1 MVNRQILLTCPYT
14 YGLLASDSKYW
25 SVDVMAYL
33 DPATMETTGEVEK
46 QINRIIDSPSTSF
59 WLKDAFKELMQR
71 DCLDAAGDAELLGSL
86 LGRRADLI
94 LRGR

>member
-25 SVDVMAYL
+25 SVDVMAYI

>member
-1 MVNRQILLTCPYT
+1 
-14 YGLLASDSKYW
+14 
-25 SVDVMAYL
+25 MAYI
-33 DPATMETTGEVEK
+33 DPATMNTTGEVEK

-59 WLKDAFKELMQR
+59 WLSDAFRELMQR
-71 DCLDAAGDAELLGSL
+71 DCLDAANDAELLGSL

>member
-1 MVNRQILLTCPYT
+1 
-14 YGLLASDSKYW
+14 
-25 SVDVMAYL
+25 MAYI

>member
-1 MVNRQILLTCPYT
+1 
-14 YGLLASDSKYW
+14 
-25 SVDVMAYL
+25 MAYI

-86 LGRRADLI
+86 LGRRAELI